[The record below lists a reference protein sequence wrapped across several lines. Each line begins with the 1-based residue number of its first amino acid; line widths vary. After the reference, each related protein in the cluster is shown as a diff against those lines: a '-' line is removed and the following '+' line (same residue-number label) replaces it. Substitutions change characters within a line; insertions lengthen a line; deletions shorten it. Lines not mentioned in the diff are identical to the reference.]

1 MPKSSARATPRL
13 AGPLEGR
20 LPTDCGRRGHIEMAA
35 QDVCVKGNIGTQDR
49 AHDVVFLCDPWVGAV
64 FDPNNLPLPYHD
76 AFGKEKAG
84 GEFEIVPRGAHRD
97 GERCRGSVT
106 LLSRLDPNFH
116 RLLGGNDIGF
126 LHGEI
131 ASDLPNLRSSRWA
144 RSVHAFPFAAAA
156 AAAAGAIRTS
166 AL

>member
-1 MPKSSARATPRL
+1 MKR
-13 AGPLEGR
+13 
-20 LPTDCGRRGHIEMAA
+20 
-35 QDVCVKGNIGTQDR
+35 NIGTQDR
-49 AHDVVFLCDPWVGAV
+49 AHDVVFLCDPRVRAV
-64 FDPNNLPLPYHD
+64 FDPNNVPLPGHD
-76 AFGKEKAG
+76 ALGEEKSG
-84 GEFEIVPRGAHRD
+84 SEFEIVPRGAHRD

-156 AAAAGAIRTS
+156 AAAAGALRPT
-166 AL
+166 AV